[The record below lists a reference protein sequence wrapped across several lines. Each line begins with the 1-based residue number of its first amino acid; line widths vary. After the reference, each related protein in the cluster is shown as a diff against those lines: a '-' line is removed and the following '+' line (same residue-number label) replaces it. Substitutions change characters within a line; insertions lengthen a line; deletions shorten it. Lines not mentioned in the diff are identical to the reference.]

1 MDNNPSPLT
10 YTLKE
15 AANALHVSR
24 PTVSQLVHTQSFPAF
39 RVGRRWII
47 SASGL
52 QRWIDE
58 QANADL
64 IATEN
69 SLSDA
74 PEKTKRIVS

>member
-1 MDNNPSPLT
+1 MDNPSPLT
-10 YTLKE
+10 YTLAE

-24 PTVSQLVHTQSFPAF
+24 PTMSQLVHSQNFPAF

-58 QANADL
+58 QSNAD
-64 IATEN
+64 
-69 SLSDA
+69 
-74 PEKTKRIVS
+74 RILTANPLTAAS